1 MFQMKKSLVI
11 FYRPLTVS
19 RFDQDLQRHVYHL
32 CTCHI
37 HKWHVLECLM
47 QKENI
52 LRIDLIVKK
61 LCFIPEWS
69 QTWMRVCRG

>member
-52 LRIDLIVKK
+52 LRI
-61 LCFIPEWS
+61 
-69 QTWMRVCRG
+69 